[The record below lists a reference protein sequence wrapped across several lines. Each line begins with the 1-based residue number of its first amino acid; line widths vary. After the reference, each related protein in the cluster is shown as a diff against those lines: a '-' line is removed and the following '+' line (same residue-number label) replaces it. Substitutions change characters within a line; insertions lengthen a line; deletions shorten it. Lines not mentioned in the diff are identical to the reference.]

1 MDDKPMGSFKAD
13 QGGVY
18 SLLVAK
24 DPKTA
29 IDRTHS
35 FVLTEPNSIH
45 ILWLIPQYFV
55 ITASEIMISV
65 TGTDHEIINIK
76 KITYCSPHI
85 GLEFSYSQA
94 PDSMKSVVQAAW
106 LLTVAFGNI
115 IVIIVASA
123 KALDQA
129 SEFFMFAVLMI
140 LDMFFLMFLAYRY
153 TPR

>member
-1 MDDKPMGSFKAD
+1 
-13 QGGVY
+13 
-18 SLLVAK
+18 
-24 DPKTA
+24 
-29 IDRTHS
+29 
-35 FVLTEPNSIH
+35 
-45 ILWLIPQYFV
+45 
-55 ITASEIMISV
+55 
-65 TGTDHEIINIK
+65 
-76 KITYCSPHI
+76 
-85 GLEFSYSQA
+85 
-94 PDSMKSVVQAAW
+94 MKSVVQAAW

>member
-1 MDDKPMGSFKAD
+1 MGDTEMGSFKAD

-18 SLLVAK
+18 SVLVAK

-55 ITASEIMISV
+55 ITASEVMFSV
-65 TGTDHEIINIK
+65 T
-76 KITYCSPHI
+76 

-94 PDSMKSVVQAAW
+94 PKSMKSVVQAAW

-115 IVIIVASA
+115 IVIIVAEL
-123 KALDQA
+123 KLFDEQA
-129 SEFFMFAVLMI
+129 SEFFMFAGLMLI
-140 LDMFFLMFLAYRY
+140 DTLIFMFLAWR
-153 TPR
+153 